1 MLLENF
7 FFNFSILFIDSGLD
21 VYLVKRAVPA
31 PDPSEAPRPGH
42 GIPHMERAHPNL
54 SNNAGFLIQTD

>member
-7 FFNFSILFIDSGLD
+7 LFLFFAYKLFFNSLRG
-21 VYLVKRAVPA
+21 LVKRAVPA

-54 SNNAGFLIQTD
+54 SNNAGFPIQTD